1 MQNQTSFSSDKIL
14 WETFKQGDKKAF
26 AMIYEQYIQALLNY
40 GHKITQDESLI
51 EDSIQ
56 DLFYELWNS
65 KSKLSET
72 DSIKFYLFKAL
83 RNKIYRNKEKNNF
96 DVIDENQP
104 LPDWLS
110 EVSTEYSIILQE
122 HEESQLSHLKKA
134 IQKLPKRQQEAIN
147 LRFFHDFSNEEVAQ
161 LMGVNYQSACKFIY
175 TGLRFLREHIIYPIL
190 VVLITSY
197 FEKF

>member
-1 MQNQTSFSSDKIL
+1 MQSQKSLTSEKIL
-14 WETFKQGDKKAF
+14 WNTFRQGDRKAF
-26 AMIYEQYIQALLNY
+26 ALIYEQNIQALLNY

-65 KSKLSET
+65 KSNLSET

-83 RNKIYRNKEKNNF
+83 RNKIYRNKEKNTF
-96 DVIDENQP
+96 DVIDENQD
-104 LPDWLS
+104 LPDWLN
-110 EVSTEYSIILQE
+110 EVSTEYNIILQE
-122 HEESQLSHLKKA
+122 KEASQLNYLKKA

-175 TGLRFLREHIIYPIL
+175 TGLRFLKEHIIYPIL
-190 VVLITSY
+190 IILISNQLKI
-197 FEKF
+197 F

>member
-1 MQNQTSFSSDKIL
+1 MQSQTSFSSDKIL

-65 KSKLSET
+65 KSKLAET

-175 TGLRFLREHIIYPIL
+175 TGLRFLKEHIIYPIL

>member
-1 MQNQTSFSSDKIL
+1 MQSQMSLTSEKVL
-14 WETFKQGDKKAF
+14 WNTFRQGDRQAF
-26 AMIYEQYIQALLNY
+26 AMIYEQFIQALLNY

-65 KSKLSET
+65 RNNLSET

-96 DVIDENQP
+96 DIIDENQA
-104 LPDWLS
+104 LPDWLN
-110 EVSTEYSIILQE
+110 EVSTEYSMILQE
-122 HEESQLSHLKKA
+122 HEESQLNHLKRA

-175 TGLRFLREHIIYPIL
+175 TGLRFLKEHVIYPIL
-190 VVLITSY
+190 IVLIANY
-197 FEKF
+197 LDKF